1 MPGIS
6 GPTPVAGGFPL
17 SPLWIGEGMAGSR
30 TVGVRRVWMPDF
42 GDRRNN
48 LPRYA
53 DSLTAMVSRHVVGDH
68 PEERGQRIGAA
79 KSVGAETI
87 QDRLDDAA

>member
-42 GDRRNN
+42 GDRQNN
-48 LPRYA
+48 LARYA
-53 DSLTAMVSRHVVGDH
+53 DSLTAMVDDDA
-68 PEERGQRIGAA
+68 EEWRQRVGAA
-79 KSVGAETI
+79 ARAGCEE
-87 QDRLDDAA
+87 L

>member
-30 TVGVRRVWMPDF
+30 IVGVRRVWMPDF

-53 DSLTAMVSRHVVGDH
+53 DSLTAMVSRLVVDDDA
-68 PEERGQRIGAA
+68 EEWRQRVGAA
-79 KSVGAETI
+79 AGAGSEE
-87 QDRLDDAA
+87 L

>member
-48 LPRYA
+48 LSRYA
-53 DSLTAMVSRHVVGDH
+53 DSLTAMVSRHVVDDDA
-68 PEERGQRIGAA
+68 EEWRQRVGAA
-79 KSVGAETI
+79 APTANKNNIA
-87 QDRLDDAA
+87 